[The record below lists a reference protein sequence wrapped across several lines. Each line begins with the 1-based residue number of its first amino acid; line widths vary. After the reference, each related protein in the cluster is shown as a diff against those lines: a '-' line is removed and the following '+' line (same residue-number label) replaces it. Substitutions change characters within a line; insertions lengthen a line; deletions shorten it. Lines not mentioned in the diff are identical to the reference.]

1 VIKYNL
7 WKVHGKKQSMYYR
20 CELLQRLAA
29 RGYLV
34 SWVLFFATV
43 LGMQPSQAEP
53 VADRGPGTTNTR
65 VTQTNNRFDIDGG
78 QRAGRNLFHS
88 FEQFGLSAGEVANFL
103 SSPQIQTILARVTGG
118 NASIING
125 LIQVSGGNSNLYV
138 MNPAGIV
145 FGASARLNVPAAF
158 VATSA
163 TGIEFEAGW
172 FSAIASNTY
181 ADLVSEPVGFGVGV
195 TEPGTVVNGGRLS
208 APQAIALVGG
218 VVINTGRLSAP
229 SITLVAV
236 PREGA
241 VRLSQPGNILS
252 FELQPFTDSQPNRW
266 ALPILALPQLLTGGN
281 LQSATGLTV
290 DEAGNVGL
298 TGASLISSQPGSV
311 FVSGTLNASSTAM
324 GQSGGVVQL
333 AGSGMAIVNATIT
346 ASGDQNGGTVLLNH
360 YPVPGILSFSTVL
373 YQNSTISADSR
384 GNGNGGRVAIAA
396 GGGMNVANNS
406 SISARGG
413 AESGNG
419 GLIQF
424 NTPLL
429 QVTSNDGMTAAAI
442 LQTRLDVSA
451 VNGLPGSI
459 DYGRAEFGLLPDINL
474 TPPNLDQDPFVTYN
488 PLPIDGGSVVGNP
501 APTDS
506 PPAPSPDVSRPLPP
520 GEGDPPSEPRPQ
532 PTPTQ
537 PPVITFNE
545 IPSSIL
551 QDLNT
556 LQLAKPT
563 VFCPTPLFQQ
573 SCPGQQEGVGTW
585 EAILKTNTN
594 PAPPKF
600 P

>member
-1 VIKYNL
+1 
-7 WKVHGKKQSMYYR
+7 MYYR
-20 CELLQRLAA
+20 CEPLQHLAA
-29 RGYLV
+29 SGYLV
-34 SWVLFFATV
+34 SFVLFLATV
-43 LGMQPSQAEP
+43 LGTHPSQAEP
-53 VADRGPGTTNTR
+53 VADRGTGTTTTR

-103 SSPQIQTILARVTGG
+103 SNPQIQTILARVMGG

-125 LIQVSGGNSNLYV
+125 LIQVSGGNSNLYL

-145 FGASARLNVPAAF
+145 FGSSASLNVPASF

-181 ADLVSEPVGFGVGV
+181 ADLVNEPVGFGFGV
-195 TEPGTVVNGGRLS
+195 AEPGVVVNGATLS

-218 VVINTGRLSAP
+218 AVINTGRLSAP
-229 SITLVAV
+229 SITLAAV
-236 PREGA
+236 PREGV

-266 ALPILALPQLLTGGN
+266 ALPILALPQLLTGGD
-281 LQSATGLTV
+281 LQNATGLTV
-290 DEAGNVGL
+290 DEAGNVAL
-298 TGASLISSQPGSV
+298 TGASVIPSQPGSV
-311 FVSGTLNASSTAM
+311 FVSGLLNASSRAI

-333 AGSGMAIVNATIT
+333 AGTGMAIVDATIT
-346 ASGDQNGGTVLLNH
+346 ASGDQNGGTVLLNN

-373 YQNSTISADSR
+373 YQNSTIAVDSR

-396 GGGMNVANNS
+396 VAGVDVGNDS
-406 SISARGG
+406 TISARGG
-413 AESGNG
+413 AELGNG

-429 QVTSNDGMTAAAI
+429 QVTPNNNRTASAI

-451 VNGLPGSI
+451 ANGFPGSI
-459 DYGRAEFGLLPDINL
+459 DYGKAQFGLLPDINL

-488 PLPIDGGSVVGNP
+488 PLPIDGGPVVRNP
-501 APTDS
+501 DSTSS
-506 PPAPSPDVSRPLPP
+506 PPVPSPDASPPLPP
-520 GEGDPPSEPRPQ
+520 GEGNPSPSDPGSQ

-537 PPVITFNE
+537 PPVITLNE

-563 VFCPTPLFQQ
+563 VFCPTSLFQQ
-573 SCPGQQEGVGTW
+573 SCPGPQEGVDAS
-585 EAILKTNTN
+585 ESILKANAS
-594 PAPPKF
+594 PAPQKF